1 MIGQTSHVRT
11 EKITVDKSAAAGYV
25 NGSSLNNRGGNVNVW
40 SRSRNSSTNGWKL
53 NSNSGNLNVNGNNRY
68 NGFSVRG
75 VRVEL
80 VAYIVSLLAMITITI
95 HNILR
100 AVVA

>member
-1 MIGQTSHVRT
+1 MQS
-11 EKITVDKSAAAGYV
+11 ITNAAAGYV

-40 SRSRNSSTNGWKL
+40 SRSRHSSTNGWKL

-80 VAYIVSLLAMITITI
+80 VAYIVGLLAMITITI
-95 HNILR
+95 HNVLR